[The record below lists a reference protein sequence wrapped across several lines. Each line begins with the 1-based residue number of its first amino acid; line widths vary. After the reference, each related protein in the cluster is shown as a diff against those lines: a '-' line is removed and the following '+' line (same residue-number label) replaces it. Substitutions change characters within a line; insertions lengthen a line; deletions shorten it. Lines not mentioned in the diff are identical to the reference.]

1 MTSSKPKKPTDVQLR
16 VLRNL
21 AAGRPSDF
29 HCRTMSDH
37 GGLSGTIRSLYRRG
51 WIAGAGGEITEAG
64 RIAAGAA
71 NQAAG

>member
-1 MTSSKPKKPTDVQLR
+1 MSLSKPKKPTEAQLR

-21 AAGRPSDF
+21 AAGRGAAD

-64 RIAAGAA
+64 RIAAGVAS
-71 NQAAG
+71 QAAG